1 MRPAYVALTALLA
14 AAPALAQPL
23 PVATTEVSAWT
34 FRDYLGRVSQSNLD
48 LLARR
53 LDVPIAQAQIAVARI
68 LPDPVVTAGLGT
80 WEPTGRV
87 MPPATYLSLSWPI
100 ELGGRRGARVTSA
113 EAAREVARMQLE
125 EAVRTLRADAALA
138 FVEVLHTR
146 HVIEQRRRMLVTLER
161 LVTISEVRHRAGD
174 VGEIAVL
181 QSRVEAERFRTEV
194 IAAEGDARAAVLGLR
209 AFTGG
214 AADDG
219 EARGELAIP
228 SRTLDVEALTTRA
241 RASRAD
247 VRAAERAVVQARS
260 DLALARA
267 NRTIDAGLT
276 VGWTHNFDGLGPNAS
291 NPATVSATP
300 PFEQFSATMTV
311 PLPFS
316 RLNRGALDAAAA
328 RIEQAEL
335 ILRAAR
341 LRAEVEVRQ
350 SHARYEAAVAR
361 LARYSAT
368 LRSDADRVLAAMLY
382 DFQRGGATLLE
393 VLSAQR
399 TVDEVT
405 LGYEDALVGHART
418 LIEVERAVGAWDV
431 DF

>member
-1 MRPAYVALTALLA
+1 MRALHAALAVTLAASATSAQPRPA
-14 AAPALAQPL
+14 
-23 PVATTEVSAWT
+23 ATTEVSAWT
-34 FRDYLGRVSQSNLD
+34 FRDYLARVSRSNLD

-53 LDVPIAQAQIAVARI
+53 MDVPIAQAQIAVARI

-80 WEPTGRV
+80 WDPTGRV
-87 MPPATYLSLSWPI
+87 MPPATYLSLAWPI
-100 ELGGRRGARVTSA
+100 ELGGRRGARVGSA
-113 EAAREVARMQLE
+113 EAARETARMQLE
-125 EAVRTLRADAALA
+125 DAVRMLRADAALA

-146 HVIEQRRRMLVTLER
+146 QVVEQRRRMLTTLER
-161 LVTISEVRHRAGD
+161 LVTISEARHRAGD
-174 VGEIAVL
+174 VGEVAVL

-214 AADDG
+214 GADDG
-219 EARGELAIP
+219 EAHGALAIP
-228 SRTLDVEALTTRA
+228 ARAFEVEALTARA
-241 RASRAD
+241 RAARAD
-247 VRAAERAVVQARS
+247 VRAAERAVAQARA
-260 DLALARA
+260 DLSLARA
-267 NRTIDAGLT
+267 SRWVDAGLT

-300 PFEQFSATMTV
+300 PFEQFSATLSV

-316 RLNRGALDAAAA
+316 RLNHGALDAAAA
-328 RIEQAEL
+328 RIAQAEL
-335 ILRAAR
+335 GLRAAR
-341 LRAEVEVRQ
+341 LRAEVDVRQ
-350 SHARYEAAVAR
+350 AHARYEAAAAR

-368 LRSDADRVLAAMLY
+368 LRDDAARVLAAMLY

-405 LGYEDALVGHART
+405 LGYEEALVGHART
-418 LIEVERAVGAWDV
+418 LIELERAVGAWDV

>member
-1 MRPAYVALTALLA
+1 MRRSFVALAALLA

-23 PVATTEVSAWT
+23 PLATTEVSAWT
-34 FRDYLGRVSQSNLD
+34 FRDYLARVSRSNLD

-53 LDVPIAQAQIAVARI
+53 LDVPIAEAQVAVARI
-68 LPDPVVTAGLGT
+68 LPDPTVTAGLGT
-80 WEPTGRV
+80 WEPSGRV

-100 ELGGRRGARVTSA
+100 ELGGRRGARVSSA
-113 EAAREVARMQLE
+113 EAARETARAQLDD
-125 EAVRTLRADAALA
+125 AVRSLRADAALA

-146 HVIEQRRRMLVTLER
+146 QVVVQRRRMLATLDR

-174 VGEIAVL
+174 VGEVAVL
-181 QSRVEAERFRTEV
+181 QARVEAERFRTEV
-194 IAAEGDARAAVLGLR
+194 IGAEGDARAAVLGLR

-214 AADDG
+214 DDDG
-219 EARGELAIP
+219 EARGELAIAA
-228 SRTLDVEALTTRA
+228 RTFDLEALTARA
-241 RASRAD
+241 RSSRAD
-247 VRAAERAVVQARS
+247 VRAAERAVAQSRS

-267 NRTIDAGLT
+267 SRWVDAGLT

-291 NPATVSATP
+291 TPATVSATP
-300 PFEQFSATMTV
+300 PFEQFSATLSV

-316 RLNRGALDAAAA
+316 RLNHGALDAAAA
-328 RIEQAEL
+328 RIAQAEL
-335 ILRAAR
+335 SLRAAR

-350 SHARYEAAVAR
+350 AHARYEAAVAR
-361 LARYSAT
+361 LARYSET
-368 LRSDADRVLAAMLY
+368 LQADADRVLAAMLY
-382 DFQRGGATLLE
+382 NFQRGGATLLE

-405 LGYEDALVGHART
+405 LGYEEALLGHART
-418 LIEVERAVGAWDV
+418 LIELERAVGAWDV